1 MKRLKIAVL
10 FGGCSVHGQRP
21 RSQAFRLLAVILVAA
36 NHTRSADSEFLWLLM
51 EKTMPKGWNDLSE
64 EAKLG
69 YVSAEFVEKVED
81 VMSLA
86 QDEIDARKD
95 ETRTMTAEEYMK
107 FCSKIM
113 RKYVDLV

>member
-1 MKRLKIAVL
+1 
-10 FGGCSVHGQRP
+10 
-21 RSQAFRLLAVILVAA
+21 
-36 NHTRSADSEFLWLLM
+36 
-51 EKTMPKGWNDLSE
+51 MPKGWNDLSE

-69 YVSAEFVEKVED
+69 YLNAEFVEKVED
-81 VMSLA
+81 AMSLA